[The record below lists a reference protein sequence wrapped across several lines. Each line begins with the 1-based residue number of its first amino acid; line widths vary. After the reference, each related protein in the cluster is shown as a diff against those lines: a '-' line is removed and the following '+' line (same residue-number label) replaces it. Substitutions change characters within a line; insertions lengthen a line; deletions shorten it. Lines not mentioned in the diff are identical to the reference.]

1 MVKRYITATTLIS
14 LLILA
19 GYLFSHKAFKKNIL
33 YREKRILLGTFVEV
47 ISPDKKAIEISFDEI
62 KRIEGLL
69 SKYNPKSDISI
80 LNKEGLILAS
90 PEAFYIIEKAKE
102 FYYLMMTD
110 FDKKVKTCRW
120 LVFDGKNLYL
130 NNYIKKDVSNVEF
143 VYLSCV
149 GNENCNPN
157 IYNLDGKDY
166 WICGDNPICLKEGQT
181 RAGCDIYTTFIG
193 N

>member
-1 MVKRYITATTLIS
+1 MKKNKPILTILFFNI
-14 LLILA
+14 LLFAILV
-19 GYLFSHKAFKKNIL
+19 SCSIHKNPDDNKNIL
-33 YREKRILLGTFVEV
+33 FAEKNGNRYEIKIDTLNFKKEIGSSIF
-47 ISPDKKAIEISFDEI
+47 SPDSKVEFDKIEIVKQYTI
-62 KRIEGLL
+62 G
-69 SKYNPKSDISI
+69 
-80 LNKEGLILAS
+80 
-90 PEAFYIIEKAKE
+90 EKAKE